1 MQTRL
6 KSILILYLCKW
17 ENLPRGNHQDRWM
30 DNRIRV
36 ALHQGTFRLDRC
48 KEDRTDRNWNS
59 PSAPVN
65 RTIVMIHPIGEQ
77 TNIQAHHRGSQC
89 NSRSKIKPRT
99 IFISEQFRSRFR
111 ATAQPFR
118 SSFQAFFF
126 FKICLVSRSISLS
139 WLDTEQF
146 LTRFR
151 AISDYFSNCNF
162 LLLFSKS
169 LPLNV
174 KACRWNKVA
183 VKKYELISKRNIQI
197 F

>member
-59 PSAPVN
+59 PSTPVN

-89 NSRSKIKPRT
+89 SSRSKIKPRT

-126 FKICLVSRSISLS
+126 SKFVLFLDQFHCHDWTQNSFWPVS
-139 WLDTEQF
+139 E
-146 LTRFR
+146 RFPTIFQI
-151 AISDYFSNCNF
+151 AIFYCFFQN
-162 LLLFSKS
+162 LYH
-169 LPLNV
+169 
-174 KACRWNKVA
+174 WM
-183 VKKYELISKRNIQI
+183 
-197 F
+197 